1 MANSSKIGVIGVV
14 KLGISQPTQNFKRTK
29 MKKRSKDS
37 KGNKKTNQKILG
49 KCVSF
54 EKAGHKKDDCPE
66 LLKRSIR
73 QV

>member
-1 MANSSKIGVIGVV
+1 
-14 KLGISQPTQNFKRTK
+14 

-37 KGNKKTNQKILG
+37 KGNKKTNQKILE